1 MASLCGKGKQ
11 AFTTRFR
18 AFRAGGFPANQHS
31 VIAAARSPRFASLAA
46 LLAGAISALGF
57 APWDLWPLTIF
68 GVAGLFMLIDRAP
81 GRARAFG
88 LGWLF
93 GLGQFTLGLGWIAT
107 AFTFQ
112 DKMPPWLGW
121 VAVIGLSMFL
131 ALYIGLAAGLARA
144 TPWSGAARV
153 LAFAAFWMLGE
164 WLRGWV
170 LTGFAWNPLGAAW
183 LALPGV
189 RQMAQFGGAPA
200 LSAIMVVAGGGLG
213 LMVQRQWRSGL
224 ALLGGVTALA
234 VAATSLEHPPTP
246 VTGPIV
252 HLVQPNIGQ
261 DQRYVEGAQEAHVR
275 NYLELTR
282 QALARRTSAA
292 GALVLW
298 SEGAVPYLV
307 EEAPEVRAALAGVL
321 GPRDLLLFGGTA
333 AVRDGKGNLVALGN
347 TLFALDASGTIVGRY
362 DKAHL
367 VPLGEYVPAKAIM
380 TALGLARLVPGDLE
394 FQPGPGPQTL
404 LLPGFPAAGM
414 MICYEIIFPG
424 AVVDRANRPAW
435 IVNVSNDAWY
445 GPTGPPQHL
454 AQARLRAIEEGLPIA
469 RATPTGISAMI
480 DGHGNVVAALPLGV
494 RDVASVALPP
504 ALAPTVFAR
513 VGHWATLGF
522 GVILLGVAGVVGR
535 KRRKQ

>member
-189 RQMAQFGGAPA
+189 RQLAQFGGAPA

-213 LMVQRQWRSGL
+213 LMIQRQWRGGL
-224 ALLGGVTALA
+224 ALIGGVTALA

-307 EEAPEVRAALAGVL
+307 EEEPEVRAALAGVL

-347 TLFALDASGTIVGRY
+347 TLFALDASGTIVARY

-504 ALAPTVFAR
+504 ALAPTLFAR

-522 GVILLGVAGVVGR
+522 GVVLLGVAGVVGR